1 MLNSNQNRIFT
12 ALPACAPKHQFK
24 FKNKLYSLDATVVSP
39 LSMAFPWAAFR
50 RTKGGIRLP
59 TLLDHDGYL
68 PAFVSISRAREHQVK
83 KDRSLS
89 LPKGSIVVMDLG
101 YTELCLVRP
110 THRPE
115 SLFRHPV
122 AGDG

>member
-12 ALPACAPKHQFK
+12 ALPACAPKHQFE

-39 LSMAFPWAAFR
+39 LSVAFPWAAFR

-68 PAFVSISRAREHQVK
+68 PAFVSISGPGSTKSKKTVASVYPKAR
-83 KDRSLS
+83 LS
-89 LPKGSIVVMDLG
+89 
-101 YTELCLVRP
+101 
-110 THRPE
+110 
-115 SLFRHPV
+115 
-122 AGDG
+122 